1 MLLPLLLFLAFIV
14 FTVGQSVFNYP
25 TRIDIE
31 NAELVDPLNVVR
43 SVSMPQFDA
52 QSSVGGGTTRNRNNN
67 NSQRFSF
74 NFNSIRFGWLQFVSA
89 SIQCDSFRL
98 FVALFGGM
106 PKGARGK
113 STMQFEFAFVF
124 QYEICIAKSKN
135 TKRSERNDRPKL
147 VYPNWHT
154 LTGILPYFEYNL
166 EEKSVEKLNSE

>member
-1 MLLPLLLFLAFIV
+1 MFLAFIV

-31 NAELVDPLNVVR
+31 NAELVDPLNVVQ

-52 QSSVGGGTTRNRNNN
+52 QSSVGGGTTRNNN

-74 NFNSIRFGWLQFVSA
+74 NFNSIRFGSLQFVSA

-106 PKGARGK
+106 PNGGRGK

-124 QYEICIAKSKN
+124 QYEICIAKVK
-135 TKRSERNDRPKL
+135 TQKGVGAITDRS
-147 VYPNWHT
+147 
-154 LTGILPYFEYNL
+154 
-166 EEKSVEKLNSE
+166 